1 MSNPRVPYEYF
12 HDRAG
17 LAPLE
22 GASILV
28 HVVVNVEHWPFD
40 EPMPRTVLTP
50 PHGKESLP
58 DVPNFAWAE
67 YGMRCG
73 LPRMVRAL
81 RSRSLPASTSC
92 NASVLDVYPRAAQA
106 MLEAGWEFIGHGM
119 HQRSLHT
126 AVSEAETITAALDK
140 LGAFT
145 GRRPTGWLSPGLRET
160 GQTLEHLRAAGVEHV
175 FDWCLDDLPCW
186 MSTAS
191 GPLLSLPYNLELND
205 SVICAVEKQPSSEFL
220 TRASRTLKL
229 FEREV
234 QADRQPRVLALGL
247 HPHLMGV
254 PHRFGDLEAL
264 LDMLMASPLVR
275 FVTGS
280 DIARWYGQQVPA
292 PVTAPGLQQE
302 AA

>member
-1 MSNPRVPYEYF
+1 MPYEYF
-12 HDRAG
+12 HDRAR
-17 LAPLE
+17 LAPLD
-22 GASILV
+22 GALILV

-40 EPMPRTVLTP
+40 EPMPRTILTP

-58 DVPNFAWAE
+58 DIPNFAWVE

-92 NASVLDVYPRAAQA
+92 NASVLDVYPRAAEA

-126 AVSEAETITAALDK
+126 ASSEAETIAAALDK

-145 GRRPTGWLSPGLRET
+145 GCRPAGWLSPGLRET
-160 GQTLEHLRAAGVEHV
+160 GQTLEHLRAAGVEYV

-191 GPLLSLPYNLELND
+191 GPLLSLPYTLELND
-205 SVICAVEKQPSSEFL
+205 SVICAVEKQPSTEFFS
-220 TRASRTLKL
+220 RVKRTLDL
-229 FEREV
+229 FEREA
-234 QADRQPRVLALGL
+234 QADQQPRVLTLGL

-254 PHRFGDLEAL
+254 PHRFGDLEAALDRL
-264 LDMLMASPLVR
+264 LASPLVR

-280 DIARWYGQQVPA
+280 DIANWYREQDPVPA
-292 PVTAPGLQQE
+292 TSLDSEQE